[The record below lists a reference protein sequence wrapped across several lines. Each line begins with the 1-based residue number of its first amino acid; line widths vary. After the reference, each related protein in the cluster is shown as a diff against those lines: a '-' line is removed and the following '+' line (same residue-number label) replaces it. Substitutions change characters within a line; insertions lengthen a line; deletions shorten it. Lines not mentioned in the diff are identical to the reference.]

1 MLEMTIFAL
10 ESLTVFLVALLFL
23 RLRQLASATNHTL
36 IDSQV
41 AADAFPLVDEPILVE
56 APTTEDYEQKM
67 HCLKLAQAFTGNQML
82 DIKRAFPLQ
91 PAAQPEWLRQAVSLY
106 LIGAID
112 FIGKQHD
119 CQNSSR
125 KELIE
130 IVLKSNLKINR
141 DKAKAFFVEAVCRE
155 PKSDNDNMVIAGAIA
170 AKSWLENQLVP
181 ENVRL
186 ANRVQDWGIVA

>member
-1 MLEMTIFAL
+1 MLEITIHAL
-10 ESLTVFLVALLFL
+10 ESLTICLVALLFL
-23 RLRQLASATNHTL
+23 RIQRLASVPDNAL
-36 IDSQV
+36 QASLV
-41 AADAFPLVDEPILVE
+41 AEDAIPVIDEPILVE
-56 APTTEDYEQKM
+56 TLAAENYEQKM
-67 HCLKLAQAFTGNQML
+67 HCLKLAQAFSGNQLL
-82 DIKRAFPLQ
+82 DIKRAFPIQ
-91 PAAQPEWLRQAVSLY
+91 QAAQPEWLRQAVSLY

-119 CQNSSR
+119 CKTSSR

-155 PKSDNDNMVIAGAIA
+155 PQSDDDNMVLAGAMA
-170 AKSWLENQLVP
+170 AKSWLENRLVP